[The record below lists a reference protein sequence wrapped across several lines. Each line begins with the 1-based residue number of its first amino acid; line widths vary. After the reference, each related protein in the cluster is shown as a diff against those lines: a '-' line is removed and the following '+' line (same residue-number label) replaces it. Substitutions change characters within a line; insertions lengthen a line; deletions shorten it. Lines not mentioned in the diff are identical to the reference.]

1 MHRPEFSTFLAPR
14 KTHTENKWEKF
25 LRWLSFISLSV
36 FRAKKVLEVIVSG
49 LIFLQMRPK
58 TNTQRA

>member
-1 MHRPEFSTFLAPR
+1 MHRPEFSTFLAP
-14 KTHTENKWEKF
+14 KNTENKWEKF

-58 TNTQRA
+58 TNTQRS